1 MRNIFYSV
9 DYSYI
14 YGKLKDMAIKY
25 KDLKAKLEDPTL
37 SKEELELIDRAE
49 NYIDDEIR
57 QKFKGG
63 EVYIPL
69 QVAKFTWDPIKK
81 KVIELPSA
89 RTTIMSKELE
99 SRYKK
104 AGWKMKIH
112 LDDGLDG
119 PNMSGP
125 DWWILS
131 GR

>member
-1 MRNIFYSV
+1 
-9 DYSYI
+9 
-14 YGKLKDMAIKY
+14 MAIKY

-37 SKEELELIDRAE
+37 SKEELEFIDRAE

-57 QKFKGG
+57 QKFKGS

-81 KVIELPSA
+81 KVIELPQA
-89 RTTIMSKELE
+89 RTIIMSKELE

-112 LDDGLDG
+112 SDDGRDG

-125 DWWILS
+125 DYWILS
-131 GR
+131 GSI